1 MSIKKSGAVLLGLSV
16 FGVIAMNVMKGAKP
30 KPSVADTMPAGYTP
44 PAPVVVPEV
53 PYLLELSAIASTR
66 TTLTA
71 VSTKTVK
78 GGTAMVYD
86 VPELGKVTFTRS
98 TTKGEAW
105 EFELADKKRAFE
117 DLFDSKVLGALG
129 TTPDAASGRTW
140 ADVLSGALKGS
151 FWSRETKTGVTRFS
165 SLAWQASYNNRAF
178 RTYLCAADRLPGVK
192 KIAPINMRWD
202 CRGELSKQL
211 KDSSRASFPNYK
223 NEDDYQHSTDDFCNP
238 HVVSWVEAPNSFGV
252 MLHQTY
258 DCKYDNILHSY
269 VVTMGAR

>member
-1 MSIKKSGAVLLGLSV
+1 MSIKKSGAVILGLSV
-16 FGVIAMNVMKGAKP
+16 FGVIAMNVMKGSKA

-71 VSTKTVK
+71 LSTKAVK

-105 EFELADKKRAFE
+105 EFELADKKRTYQ

-129 TTPDAASGRTW
+129 TTPDAASGRIW
-140 ADVLSGALKGS
+140 ADVLSGALKGA

-178 RTYLCAADRLPGVK
+178 RTYLCAADRLPGVT
-192 KIAPINMRWD
+192 KIEKPDMRIQ
-202 CRGELSKQL
+202 CRTAVQRQL
-211 KDSSRASFPNYK
+211 KAPSQSRFPNMYDA
-223 NEDDYQHSTDDFCNP
+223 DDYQHSTDDFCNP

-258 DCKYDNILHSY
+258 DCKYDNFLHSY
-269 VVTMGAR
+269 VVTIGAR